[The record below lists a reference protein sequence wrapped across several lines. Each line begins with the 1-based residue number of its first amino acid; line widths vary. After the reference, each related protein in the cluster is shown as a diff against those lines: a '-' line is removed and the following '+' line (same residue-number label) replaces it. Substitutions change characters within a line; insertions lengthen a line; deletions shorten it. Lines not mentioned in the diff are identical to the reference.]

1 MLDIKLERYQLMY
14 PTLSKQTVHEFE
26 KGKRSNKQRNDRF
39 EIKEMWTI
47 RITARIYHG
56 EN

>member
-26 KGKRSNKQRNDRF
+26 KVKRSNKQRNDRF

>member
-1 MLDIKLERYQLMY
+1 MY
-14 PTLSKQTVHEFE
+14 PTLSKQTDHEFE
-26 KGKRSNKQRNDRF
+26 KVKRSNKQRNDRF